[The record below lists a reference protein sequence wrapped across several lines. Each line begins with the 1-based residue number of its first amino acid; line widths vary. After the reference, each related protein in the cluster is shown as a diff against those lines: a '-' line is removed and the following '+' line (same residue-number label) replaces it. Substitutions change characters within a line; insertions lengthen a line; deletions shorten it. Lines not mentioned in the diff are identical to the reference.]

1 MNSNMMSKIKSGKA
15 KYIGDGVYAWP
26 DGYDTV
32 VLATYDGVE
41 IGDVIYM
48 TNNMLEDAIR
58 ILENSTV
65 EKKP

>member
-1 MNSNMMSKIKSGKA
+1 MDSLLAKIKSREA
-15 KYIGDGVYAWP
+15 IYIGDGVYAWP

-48 TNNMLEDAIR
+48 TQDMLADAIS
-58 ILENSTV
+58 IIENSR
-65 EKKP
+65 EKS